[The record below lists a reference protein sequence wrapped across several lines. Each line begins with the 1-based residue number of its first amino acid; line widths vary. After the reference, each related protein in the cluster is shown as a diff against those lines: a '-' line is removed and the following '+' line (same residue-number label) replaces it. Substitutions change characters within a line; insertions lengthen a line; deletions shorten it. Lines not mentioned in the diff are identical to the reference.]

1 MIRDPRGG
9 LSLKRTICLLLSL
22 IIMLLCILPSLAEN
36 QLTDDDEDYLN
47 KISEEFSGSN
57 ASYYAKMYGVPGRK
71 YPDPTPS
78 DFNASSK
85 AIYRAR
91 LTSGSSV
98 YSDTTL
104 KNNQTAPSQS
114 TPLDKYK
121 IYTAS
126 KEVEV
131 DVLAV
136 LPAYLIVRVSGKIGY
151 AMRRSF
157 KVEKVVP
164 VDPVNTPPFNTNIQ
178 SWVVTAG
185 ENGCRVRSSMENSD
199 NNIVFTL
206 GAGAKFSVWK
216 FYDGWAVVDMWKT
229 RGYVQASELASMIPI
244 SPTDKPLN
252 EETPISAY
260 TSFFKV
266 PQDQKNKDDKKDY
279 VTRVSNIRFGCARI
293 SENVIPAGGTF
304 SDRDT
309 MAPYNARRYGYV
321 GDPLNGG
328 LLGGGTCQ
336 VSSTL
341 YNAVLKLPGLKIINR
356 HPHGGDGA
364 CPYLPCHSDAAV
376 GAVDK
381 GLWFSFRNMY
391 NFPIRIETSVDDGG
405 SLLIMIFR
413 AD

>member
-1 MIRDPRGG
+1 M
-9 LSLKRTICLLLSL
+9 KRTICLIL
-22 IIMLLCILPSLAEN
+22 IMMLMLLNILPAFAAST
-36 QLTDDDEDYLN
+36 LTDDDEDYLS

-57 ASYYAKMYGVPGRK
+57 ASYFAKMYGVPGRK
-71 YPDPTPS
+71 YPDPEPK
-78 DFNASSK
+78 DFDASSP
-85 AIYRAR
+85 AIYKAR
-91 LTSGSSV
+91 MKEGSFV

-104 KNNQTAPSQS
+104 KNNKTAPSQS
-114 TPLDKYK
+114 TPLDQYK
-121 IYTAS
+121 IYNAT
-126 KEVEV
+126 KETEV

-136 LPAYLIVRVSGKIGY
+136 LPAYFIVRVGGKIGY

-157 KVEKVVP
+157 AVEKVVP

-178 SWVVTAG
+178 TWVVTAG
-185 ENGCRVRSSMENSD
+185 AEGCKVRSSMEDTESNV
-199 NNIVFTL
+199 VFTL
-206 GAGAKFSVWK
+206 GAGAMFSVWK

-229 RGYVQASELASMIPI
+229 RGYVKATEIASMMPI
-244 SPTDKPLN
+244 SPTDEPLG
-252 EETPISAY
+252 EDFPISAY

-266 PQDQKNKDDKKDY
+266 PQDQKDKADKQDY
-279 VTRVSNIRFGCARI
+279 ITRVKNIRFGCDRI
-293 SENVIPAGGTF
+293 SENIIQPGGTF

-321 GDPLNGG
+321 GDPDNGG

-341 YNAVLKLPGLKIINR
+341 YNVALKLPGLKIVNR

-376 GAVDK
+376 GAPDK
-381 GLWFSFRNMY
+381 GLWFSFTNTY
-391 NFPIRIETSVDDGG
+391 PFPIRIETHVDDGG

-413 AD
+413 AG

>member
-1 MIRDPRGG
+1 M
-9 LSLKRTICLLLSL
+9 KRAVCLLMSL
-22 IIMLLCILPSLAEN
+22 ILMLLCAASAFAEST
-36 QLTDDDEDYLN
+36 LTDDDEDYLN

-71 YPDPTPS
+71 YPDPEPK
-78 DFNASSK
+78 DFDASSP

-98 YSDTTL
+98 YSNTTL
-104 KNNQTAPSQS
+104 KNNKTAPSQS
-114 TPLDKYK
+114 VPLDKYK

-126 KEVEV
+126 REVDV

-136 LPAYLIVRVSGKIGY
+136 LPAYFIVRVGNKIGY

-185 ENGCRVRSSMENSD
+185 ENGCRVRSSMEDTDS
-199 NNIVFTL
+199 NIVFTL
-206 GAGAKFSVWK
+206 GAGAMFSVWK
-216 FYDGWAVVDMWKT
+216 FYEGWAVVDMWKT
-229 RGYVQASELASMIPI
+229 RGYVDAAEIASMIPI
-244 SPTDKPLN
+244 SPTDTPLG
-252 EETPISAY
+252 EDFPISAY

-266 PQDQKNKDDKKDY
+266 PQDQKNKDDKQDY
-279 VTRVSNIRFGCARI
+279 ITRVSNIRFGCARI

-304 SDRDT
+304 SDRNT

-321 GDPLNGG
+321 GDPQHGG

-341 YNAVLKLPGLKIINR
+341 YNTVLKLPGLKIINR

-381 GLWFSFRNMY
+381 GLWFSFKNMY
-391 NFPIRIETSVDDGG
+391 SFPIRIETHVDDGG
-405 SLLIMIFR
+405 SLLVMIFR